1 MQNTPKEKNKRIKQN
16 ATMLIL
22 KMLKFIL
29 SARVVSV
36 KFSLK
41 HMKALLSNYK
51 LVRTLTSITFP
62 DSFHFVEKYCAE
74 FFWLVPN
81 HYFYLVGKGDDL
93 PKGVWME
100 IKLRRARGVLGRF
113 SNPVESDW
121 ARVMDLILLAFSTF
135 IFTKQRHCCCVSKM
149 TIFV

>member
-1 MQNTPKEKNKRIKQN
+1 MVILIITWTSGKFIEKKRISKMQNTPKEKNKRIKQN

-74 FFWLVPN
+74 FF
-81 HYFYLVGKGDDL
+81 
-93 PKGVWME
+93 
-100 IKLRRARGVLGRF
+100 
-113 SNPVESDW
+113 
-121 ARVMDLILLAFSTF
+121 
-135 IFTKQRHCCCVSKM
+135 
-149 TIFV
+149 